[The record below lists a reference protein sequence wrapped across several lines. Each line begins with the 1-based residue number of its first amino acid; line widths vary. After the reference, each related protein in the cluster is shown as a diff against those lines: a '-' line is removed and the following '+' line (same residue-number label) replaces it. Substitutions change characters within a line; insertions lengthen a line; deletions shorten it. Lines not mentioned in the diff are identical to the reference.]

1 MSRCFLLLA
10 FGDSGQKKR
19 IPYHKKSQ
27 DWLRL
32 MSLVE
37 NFILQEKKCFL
48 FLVKLTCRY
57 LNTYLI
63 WFWPWMEK
71 FVFLSWLEFWLPG
84 LKNKKIVCSFF
95 GEVMARQMV
104 FRMCKLEEKWKKKNK
119 KNDARPGFEPG
130 SPRSEVDHANRYS
143 TAVSL

>member
-1 MSRCFLLLA
+1 MLPSSCIWWFWT
-10 FGDSGQKKR
+10 KKR

-84 LKNKKIVCSFF
+84 LKKQNKFVCSFLR
-95 GEVMARQMV
+95 EVMVWQMV
-104 FRMCKLEEKWKKKNK
+104 FRMCKLEEKWRKKN
-119 KNDARPGFEPG
+119 KNDARPGFELV
-130 SPRSEVDHANRYS
+130 SSRSEVDRANHYS
-143 TAVSL
+143 TAAS